1 MHRFKWNWNKAT
13 GNHSLK
19 SPSVQLLLILYL
31 VSLAFV
37 LGMGW
42 PWPHDP
48 DIWWH
53 LKTGEWIAA
62 HHAVPWTDP
71 FGANT
76 QGEQWIA
83 YSWLAELLFYWIDQ
97 AQPMLGLHLLQGCIV
112 AATVGI
118 LFFHAHARSGSFRS
132 AMLLASLF
140 LAPMIPWVA
149 RPQIFSFLFTAL
161 TMLILWWGRHRN
173 SRVLWLLPPLMAVW
187 ANIHVYFI
195 VGIGLMALHFLE
207 DWKRL
212 PEQKFAHGVLLLLCI
227 LAPLLNPYG
236 VHLYEEIFLLAKH
249 GSEGWAAEV
258 IRELA
263 SPNFHDWPMKIFFL
277 WVALGG
283 ATLML
288 SEKKPGML
296 TLFLFIGLLYQALQH
311 RRDIP
316 YFVIVML
323 PIVGDHLAH
332 IPWQNGRAF
341 FNKGQSASWLRLPV
355 PKALLHWLVAL
366 ALLPIALVLPYR
378 MLNAPDHFEVEHRRI
393 EMTGAAEYLLQA
405 RPPGP
410 LYHALN
416 WGGYFIYA
424 LTPVYQV
431 YIDGRTQLYSRSF
444 WENHDRVRHGK
455 PDWEQQLDE
464 SGARTV
470 IWDKDDPLASL
481 LRRSPRWT
489 FAWSDEHA
497 VIFVKRIP

>member
-1 MHRFKWNWNKAT
+1 
-13 GNHSLK
+13 LK
-19 SPSVQLLLILYL
+19 SPSVQLLLLLYL
-31 VSLAFV
+31 IALAFV

-76 QGEQWIA
+76 QGKQWIA
-83 YSWLAELLFYWIDQ
+83 YSWLAELLFHGIDQ

-112 AATVGI
+112 AAATGI
-118 LFFHAHARSGSFRS
+118 LTFHAYLRAGSLR
-132 AMLLASLF
+132 AAILLGTLS
-140 LAPMIPWVA
+140 LAPLIPWVA

-161 TMLILWWGRHRN
+161 VMLILWWGRHRHA
-173 SRVLWLLPPLMAVW
+173 RVLWLLPPLIAVW

-195 VGIGLMALHFLE
+195 VGIGLIAIHFLQ
-207 DWKRL
+207 DWKRM
-212 PEQKFAHGVLLLLCI
+212 PEHRRFHGVLLLLCL

-236 VHLYEEIFLLAKH
+236 LHLYGEVFALARH
-249 GSEGWAAEV
+249 GSEGWAAGA

-263 SPNFHDWPMKIFFL
+263 SPSFHDWSMKIFFL

-283 ATLML
+283 ITLML
-288 SEKKPGML
+288 SKKRPGPVTVL
-296 TLFLFIGLLYQALQH
+296 LFFGLLYQALQH

-323 PIVGDHLAH
+323 PIIADHLAH
-332 IPWQNGRAF
+332 SPRQSWRNFFSQGAYVPWRNHAR
-341 FNKGQSASWLRLPV
+341 

-366 ALLPIALVLPYR
+366 GILPIMLVPPYR
-378 MLNAPDHFEVEHRRI
+378 LLHVPDALKAEHRQT
-393 EMTGAAEYLLQA
+393 EMTGAANYLLQA

-410 LYHALN
+410 LYHSLN

-424 LTPVYQV
+424 LTPAYPVYM
-431 YIDGRTQLYSRSF
+431 DCRTQLYSRRF
-444 WENHDRVRHGK
+444 WKAHDQARLGLA
-455 PDWEQQLDE
+455 DWEKNLDE

-470 IWDKDDPLASL
+470 IWDKGDALASL
-481 LRRSPRWT
+481 LLLSPHWKLV
-489 FAWSDEHA
+489 WSDAHA
-497 VIFVKRIP
+497 VVFVKRAP